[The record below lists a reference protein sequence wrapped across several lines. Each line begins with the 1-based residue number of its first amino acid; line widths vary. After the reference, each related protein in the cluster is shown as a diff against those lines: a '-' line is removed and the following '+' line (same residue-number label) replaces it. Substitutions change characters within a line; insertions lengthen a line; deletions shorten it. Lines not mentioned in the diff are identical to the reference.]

1 MSRASFVKTLLTTT
15 ALAGALGASSQAS
28 AVVADFL
35 IPGTVCQPT
44 QGFANCADYSQYGVH
59 NTCSDPIVVDCPLP
73 IAQVFPFP
81 GNPDPQWW
89 ASIVLYDRSTTAD
102 VSCTLQAIDG
112 YGDVYFQTTANSSLG
127 GPGSGAQGILTT
139 NVFMSATQWHLRCWI
154 PGVEAPGWYSHVSG
168 FKIGY
173 R

>member
-15 ALAGALGASSQAS
+15 AFVGALGASSQAF
-28 AVVADFL
+28 AVVVADFL

-44 QGFANCADYSQYGVH
+44 QGFASCADYSQYGVH

-73 IAQVFPFP
+73 ISMLLPFP
-81 GNPDPQWW
+81 GTNAQWW
-89 ASIVLYDRSTTAD
+89 ASIGMYDRSTTAD

-112 YGDVYFQTTANSSLG
+112 YGEVYFQTTASSTLG
-127 GPGSGAQGILTT
+127 GPGSGAQGVLTT
-139 NVFMSATQWHLRCWI
+139 NAFLPATQWHLRCWI
-154 PGVEAPGWYSHVSG
+154 PGVEAAGWYSHVSG